1 MQQFPEKP
9 PVVSDTGEPVS
20 EGERI
25 WALAAHFCHLVGL
38 SLLGPLVIWLLKKE
52 NSPFVAD
59 QAKEALN
66 FQLCSLVTIVLTAS
80 TCALAPLTVV
90 VVIGSFIYCILGG
103 AEAYKGRKY
112 RYPYTFRI
120 IQ

>member
-1 MQQFPEKP
+1 MQQSFEKP
-9 PVVSDTGEPVS
+9 PVVSETGEPIT

-25 WALAAHFCHLVGL
+25 WALATHFCHLVGL
-38 SLLGPLVIWLLKKE
+38 SVLGSLVIWLLKKD
-52 NSPFVAD
+52 SSLFVAD

-66 FQLCSLVTIVLTAS
+66 FQLCCLVLIVLTAS

-90 VVIGSFIYCILGG
+90 IVIGSFIYAILGG
-103 AEAYKGRKY
+103 AEAYKGRQY
-112 RYPYTFRI
+112 RYPYTYRI